1 MKQGAILALGT
12 VFGIGLAI
20 SGLAKPEV
28 VLSFLLLQDFGLA
41 LLMAAAVAVSMP
53 IYQLAPKQLEAPLLG
68 GSFEPVARG
77 VRPPHVVG
85 GLLFGVGW
93 GLSGVCPGAAFAGLG
108 LANWPILYAVGGML
122 LGAYLQGVVAESV
135 PATAVT

>member
-1 MKQGAILALGT
+1 VRQGAIVACGV
-12 VFGIGLAI
+12 VFGVGLAM
-20 SGLAKPEV
+20 SGLAKAEV
-28 VLSFLLLQDFGLA
+28 VLSFLLLEDFGLA

-68 GSFEPVARG
+68 GTFEPVARG

-93 GLSGVCPGAAFAGLG
+93 GLSGVCPGAAFASLGLG
-108 LANWPILYAVGGML
+108 NWPILICLGGML
-122 LGAYLQGVVAESV
+122 VGAYLQGVVAESA